1 MSRAMMAA
9 GKKTIFFQFVS
20 IFKKSSEFKLLEE
33 AKHTT
38 LLFSP
43 FLFY

>member
-1 MSRAMMAA
+1 MMAA
-9 GKKTIFFQFVS
+9 DKKTIFFQFVS
-20 IFKKSSEFKLLEE
+20 IMKKNSEFKILEE

-43 FLFY
+43 ILFY